1 MASTWDDAD
10 ESDADETGYDTES
23 DSHFDVSDAESH
35 TPTFSNNR
43 RLSADPSV
51 VTTAKY
57 PQHPAP
63 EPADAAPHPAP
74 APSDVECPTD
84 IHDLFANN
92 RAGAKTWDEVL
103 GGLEAL
109 SQYLK
114 ARGKY

>member
-51 VTTAKY
+51 VMTAKY

-74 APSDVECPTD
+74 APTDVECPAD

-103 GGLEAL
+103 DGLEAL
-109 SQYLK
+109 SQYHK
-114 ARGKY
+114 ARGTY